1 MRQYKN
7 VWSLENAT
15 LRGHGLGAVPPR
27 MSMRGPWAFTQSGHL
42 GYFYLWELVTTDPE
56 KKSRLVPLISKLRK
70 TLPVDLCPG
79 DPVILKP
86 QVTQPVYLAHDP
98 WKHMLNSNPL
108 PPSLHHYPLR
118 KLGEYSI
125 GPTAQLCSL
134 TGSNY
139 LWNAKL
145 FPSLVAFT
153 HLIKLP
159 VDHEAFQ
166 PTSAAH

>member
-15 LRGHGLGAVPPR
+15 LRGHGLDAAPPR
-27 MSMRGPWAFTQSGHL
+27 GPRAFAQSGHFGVFL
-42 GYFYLWELVTTDPE
+42 LVGASDHRPWKGTMIGALDFKAWEAQV
-56 KKSRLVPLISKLRK
+56 
-70 TLPVDLCPG
+70 PVDLCPG
-79 DPVILKP
+79 DPVILKS
-86 QVTQPVYLAHDP
+86 QVTQPGYLAHDP
-98 WKHMLNSNPL
+98 WKHTLNINPL

-118 KLGEYSI
+118 KMGEYSI

-159 VDHEAFQ
+159 MDYKA
-166 PTSAAH
+166 PRPISAAH

>member
-1 MRQYKN
+1 MDLMLPLQEVLGPSPR
-7 VWSLENAT
+7 VDT
-15 LRGHGLGAVPPR
+15 LV
-27 MSMRGPWAFTQSGHL
+27 F
-42 GYFYLWELVTTDPE
+42 FYLWELVTTDPE
-56 KKSRLVPLISKLRK
+56 KEPWLVPLISKLGK
-70 TLPVDLCPG
+70 PKSQWTWG
-79 DPVILKP
+79 DPVILKS
-86 QVTQPVYLAHDP
+86 QVTQPGYLAHDP
-98 WKHMLNSNPL
+98 WKHTLNINPL

-118 KLGEYSI
+118 KMGEYSI

-159 VDHEAFQ
+159 MDYKA
-166 PTSAAH
+166 PRPISAAH